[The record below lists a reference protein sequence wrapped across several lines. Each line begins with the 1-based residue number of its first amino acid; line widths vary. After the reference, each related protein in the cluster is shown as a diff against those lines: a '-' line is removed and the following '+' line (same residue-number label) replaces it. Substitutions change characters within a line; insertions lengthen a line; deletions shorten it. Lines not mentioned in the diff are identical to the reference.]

1 MPGKRRSMPSKTNGS
16 SATAAAGEHRRSK
29 DSPSAAKSPAS
40 KKKAPPSNAPTYASR
55 ETVTTTP
62 VTGSAKKGK
71 GDFLGKGGVLT
82 LGRTPSGRKA
92 ARDGG
97 GGSSSRSS
105 RSPAGSGKTPA
116 GASKARGGR
125 KGAAA
130 ERDASSQEDE
140 DGGDNDDNSEGID
153 GLDEMDESSDDDS
166 AAEQSLEQF
175 KASRKKSAAAT
186 RSRKGGGGDDEEED
200 GEESEQELQSFMEA
214 FPGMSS
220 DEDGEDEGLDGGV
233 GGESGSDV
241 SEQDDDDDEGGER
254 GGLMEIER
262 QSKALDKRQA
272 KMQADLFDETKEGL
286 KRDALESREAL
297 GLVPAGDEGD
307 EDGEEGEEEEV
318 VPPQVLKERIES
330 VVEVLSAFQDRR
342 DPALS
347 RADYLERLAKDLK
360 EYYGFLRELIDMF
373 LLMFSPAECVEF
385 LEASDKPRPLVIRA
399 NTLKT
404 RRKDLAEAL
413 IKRGVSL
420 EPVAK
425 WSKVGLKIT
434 ESQIPIG
441 ATPEYLAGHYMLQ
454 SAASMCPVM
463 ALAPQQGERVLDMS
477 AAPGGKSTYI
487 AQLMR
492 NTGVVI
498 ANDLRPQRQR
508 ATVANL
514 HRLGVRNALVC
525 CHDGRRIPFKGV
537 DRVLLDAPCSGLGV
551 ISRDQSVK
559 IQRTAKD
566 ILRSSHLQK
575 ELLCAAVDAVSA
587 KSATGGIIVYSTCSV
602 SVTENEQ
609 VIDYILQKRYV
620 KLVPTG
626 LDFGRPGFS
635 RFQERRF
642 HPSMNLTRRFYPHV
656 HNMDGFFVAK
666 LKKFAPGERKMLST
680 ASGVPDKDAPEAN
693 EAGGDVDEM
702 EMDFEDS
709 DDEDA
714 KTKRKRAKKE
724 AKRDAKSNAAAQ
736 QAVGAEGVGVGGVVV
751 VARVV
756 GAKAGVGEEGE
767 EPPSGPRRDEGLAQ
781 AGEEEGEVRLGGVLR
796 EGSLLDGPRGALGG
810 EGLLGVLEGVGEA
823 GGGEGGGGGGMMV
836 GAGGGEGG
844 GDVMVAVGDEVEEG
858 EEGGEDRAAALMSM

>member
-1 MPGKRRSMPSKTNGS
+1 TRNAGLTVATIKLSLLVQQAMPAKRRPTPTKAEGS
-16 SATAAAGEHRRSK
+16 SDNAKNGVKKAAAA
-29 DSPSAAKSPAS
+29 AAKSAPPS
-40 KKKAPPSNAPTYASR
+40 VGKKKKAPPPIAPAAHTSR
-55 ETVTTTP
+55 E
-62 VTGSAKKGK
+62 KGK
-71 GDFLGKGGVLT
+71 GAFLGKGGVLT
-82 LGRTPSGRKA
+82 LG
-92 ARDGG
+92 
-97 GGSSSRSS
+97 
-105 RSPAGSGKTPA
+105 GKTS
-116 GASKARGGR
+116 GGGR
-125 KGAAA
+125 KGSGRSSNSSPKQGGHGGPKKGRGGAAGGRGA
-130 ERDASSQEDE
+130 ATATKAATAVAGSNVSSEEDGESE
-140 DGGDNDDNSEGID
+140 DGGE
-153 GLDEMDESSDDDS
+153 LDEMEESSEADS
-166 AAEQSLEQF
+166 EEEEEAAEQVMSA
-175 KASRKKSAAAT
+175 KAKANKS
-186 RSRKGGGGDDEEED
+186 KHGGGKRQEED
-200 GEESEQELQSFMEA
+200 SSEGEESEQELQSFMEA

-220 DEDGEDEGLDGGV
+220 DEEEGEDGTGLGGA
-233 GGESGSDV
+233 GMGSDG
-241 SEQDDDDDEGGER
+241 SSSDDAGSDSDGDEED
-254 GGLMEIER
+254 GGLMDIER
-262 QSKALDKRQA
+262 QSKALDKKAAR
-272 KMQADLFDETKEGL
+272 MQAELRDEAKEGL
-286 KRDALESREAL
+286 ERDVLEGREAL
-297 GLVPAGDEGD
+297 GLVPAGEGD
-307 EDGEEGEEEEV
+307 REEGEEGQEEEI

-330 VVEVLSAFQDRR
+330 VIEVLSEFQDRR
-342 DPALS
+342 DPAVS

-360 EYYGFLRELIDMF
+360 EYYGFLRELVDMF

-413 IKRGVSL
+413 IKRGVNL

-525 CHDGRRIPFKGV
+525 CHDGRKIPFKGV

-559 IQRTAKD
+559 IQRTTKD

-587 KSATGGIIVYSTCSV
+587 KSATGGVIVYSTCSV
-602 SVTENEQ
+602 SVAENEQ
-609 VIDYILQKRYV
+609 VIEYILQKRYV

-666 LKKFAPGERKMLST
+666 LKKFAPGERKAVST
-680 ASGVPDKDAPEAN
+680 GAGVPDKDAPEAN
-693 EAGGDVDEM
+693 EAGAVSAANEMDVDCSASDE
-702 EMDFEDS
+702 DEDS
-709 DDEDA
+709 

-724 AKRDAKSNAAAQ
+724 AKRDAKNNAKAQ
-736 QAVGAEGVGVGGVVV
+736 QAVGAEIKEVNSDEEEDG
-751 VARVV
+751 
-756 GAKAGVGEEGE
+756 GEESRPAAKKSKPDPTAAANGHST
-767 EPPSGPRRDEGLAQ
+767 PGKGRG
-781 AGEEEGEVRLGGVLR
+781 
-796 EGSLLDGPRGALGG
+796 RGAARGD
-810 EGLLGVLEGVGEA
+810 
-823 GGGEGGGGGGMMV
+823 GGGRGGRGSAGSPGRGTSRGGRGKPSSGGRSSQGYASAGRNPGGFGGSFGGGRGGG
-836 GAGGGEGG
+836 
-844 GDVMVAVGDEVEEG
+844 
-858 EEGGEDRAAALMSM
+858 